1 MKGWHI
7 GGIILLLIA
16 YLVGVKYPSFGNS
29 ALSKVG
35 LS

>member
-1 MKGWHI
+1 MKSWHI
-7 GGIILLLIA
+7 GGIVLLLIA
-16 YLVGVKYPSFGNS
+16 YLVGVKYPSFGQT